1 MNKQAENLPILL
13 EIDGTEVSAPADRN
27 LADILRELKPQL
39 PQVCYH
45 PALGPIQTCD
55 TCFVKVN
62 GELKRACATPVSR
75 GLKVQT
81 RDVESQKARHEGMQR
96 LLYNHN
102 LYCTICD
109 NNNGN
114 CEVHEAAHSL
124 EMQRLKYEFSSK
136 DLPVDSSNPFYRY
149 DPGQCIA
156 CGRCVEACQNLQVNE
171 TLSLN
176 WDAERPHVVWDG
188 GKPINESSCVSCG
201 HCVTVC
207 PCNALMEKSML
218 GRAGHLTDSPE
229 EVKASAIELVKSA
242 EPFVGLSPIF
252 ALSEVEQAMRRADI
266 KRTKTVCTYC
276 GVGCSFEVWTKG
288 REVLKI
294 QPQLEAPANSIS
306 TCLKG
311 KFGWDFVN
319 SKERLTKPLIR
330 EGDRFREAEW
340 DEALDFVASK
350 FLEIF
355 QRDDGDA
362 LGFIGSSKCS
372 NEENYLMQKL
382 ARAVFKTNN
391 VDNCSRY
398 CQSPA
403 TQGLF
408 RTVGYGGDSGS
419 ISDIGISD
427 LVIIIGSNTAE
438 SHPVIATRV
447 KRAQKTKGQTLIV
460 SDIREHEMAR
470 RADLF
475 IRPNPGTD
483 LAWLCWAARYII
495 DNGLH
500 DEAFLDEWVINFEDF
515 RRSLEPFTLEFT
527 SKTTGLS
534 TELLEGL
541 AQRIA
546 KAKSVCILWA
556 MGVTQHQKG
565 SDTSTAISN
574 LLLVTGNYRRPGT
587 GAYPLRG
594 HNNVQGASDFGA
606 VTAFYPGYQKVADP
620 ECHKRMEEA
629 WGLTLSRK
637 PGLNNHEMVDA
648 VLEGKLKSLFVMGED
663 MALVDANSNFVQDAF
678 QKLEFMVVQELF
690 FTTTASF
697 ADVILPGA
705 ASLEKEGTFTNTERR
720 IQRFYQAMKP
730 YADCRPDW
738 WILTEIARRC
748 GHDWK
753 FSSPADILDEAA
765 ACAPMFCGMSY
776 RRLEGFSS
784 LQWPMNPDG
793 SDSPL
798 LYTERFHFEDG
809 KARLYPVA
817 WAAPGEPP
825 DSEYD
830 LHLNNGRILEHFHIG
845 TMTYQSKGIASKVP
859 DNFVEVSPELADERD
874 LHNGDWVRLLSRRGR
889 VKVRVLVT
897 DRVQGKQL
905 YMPLNS
911 ADSAVNLLTSS
922 EVDPTCD
929 TPAYKEL
936 AVKLEKL
943 GTHGPS
949 PLPRTNPRYGKPT
962 PTSGVEVEKKW
973 ARKDYLP
980 PPSERPQGGHV

>member
-1 MNKQAENLPILL
+1 MNKPVENLPISL
-13 EIDGTEVSAPADRN
+13 ELDGREITATAGSN
-27 LADILRELKPQL
+27 LADLLRELKPHL

-55 TCFVKVN
+55 TCFVKVD
-62 GELKRACATPVSR
+62 GELRRACITTVTA

-81 RDVESQKARHEGMQR
+81 RDLESQSARHEAMQR
-96 LLYNHN
+96 ILYNHN

-109 NNNGN
+109 NNNGD
-114 CEVHEAAHSL
+114 CEVHEAAHHAGL
-124 EMQRLKYEFSSK
+124 HGLKYKFTAKEM
-136 DLPVDSSNPFYRY
+136 PVDSSNPFYRY
-149 DPGQCIA
+149 DPNQCIA

-171 TLSLN
+171 TLTLN

-188 GKPINESSCVSCG
+188 GKTINESSCVSCG

-218 GRAGHLTDSPE
+218 GRAGHLSDAPE
-229 EVKASAIELVKSA
+229 EVQTAAIELVKSTEA
-242 EPFVGLSPIF
+242 FVGLAPIF
-252 ALSEVEQAMRRADI
+252 ALSQLEQTMRRADI

-276 GVGCSFEVWTKG
+276 GVGCSFEVWTRG
-288 REVLKI
+288 REVLRV
-294 QPQLEAPANSIS
+294 QPQSDAPANGIS

-311 KFGWDFVN
+311 KFGWDFLN
-319 SKERLTKPLIR
+319 SEKRLTKPLIR
-330 EGDRFREAEW
+330 EGERFREAEW
-340 DEALDFVASK
+340 DEALDHVASK
-350 FLEIF
+350 LLEIF
-355 QRDDGDA
+355 NREGGEA

-419 ISDIGISD
+419 ISDIEKAD
-427 LVIIIGSNTAE
+427 MVIIIGSNTAE

-447 KRAQKTKGQTLIV
+447 KRAQKTRGQTVIV

-475 IRPNPGTD
+475 IRPRPGTD

-495 DNGLH
+495 DSDLH
-500 DEAFLDEWVINFEDF
+500 DRAFIEKWVNNFEAFRE
-515 RRSLEPFTLEFT
+515 SLEPFTLEFAVEA
-527 SKTTGLS
+527 TGLDA
-534 TELLEGL
+534 ELLRSL
-541 AQRIA
+541 AQKIA
-546 KAKSVCILWA
+546 RAKSVCVLWA

-594 HNNVQGASDFGA
+594 HNNVQGTSDFGA
-606 VTAFYPGYQKVADP
+606 ITTFYPGYQPVADT
-620 ECHKRMEEA
+620 ECHGRMEEA
-629 WGLTLSRK
+629 WGTSLSQR

-648 VLEGKLKSLFVMGED
+648 IHEGKVRSLFIMGED
-663 MALVDANSNFVQDAF
+663 MALVDANSHYVQNAF
-678 QKLEFMVVQELF
+678 EKLEFMVVQELF
-690 FTTTASF
+690 FTTTASY
-697 ADVILPGA
+697 ADVVLPGA

-720 IQRFYQAMKP
+720 IQRFYKAVEP

-748 GHDWK
+748 GYDWN
-753 FSSPADILDEAA
+753 FSEPAKIMEEAA
-765 ACAPMFCGMSY
+765 ACAPMFSGVSY
-776 RRLEGFSS
+776 ERLQGFSS
-784 LQWPMNPDG
+784 LQWPMNADG

-798 LYTERFHFEDG
+798 LYTERFHFDDG
-809 KARLYPVA
+809 KARLYPVE
-817 WAAPGEPP
+817 WAPPGEEP

-845 TMTYQSKGIASKVP
+845 TLTYRSEGIASKVP
-859 DNFVEVSPELADERD
+859 DAFVEVSPELARERD
-874 LHNGDWVRLLSRRGR
+874 LQSGDWVRVISRRGR

-897 DRVQGKQL
+897 DRVEGKQL

-911 ADSAVNLLTSS
+911 VESAVNFLTSS
-922 EVDPTCD
+922 QVDPTCD

-943 GTHGPS
+943 GMRGPS
-949 PLPRTNPRYGKPT
+949 PLPTTNPRHGTPS

-973 ARKDYLP
+973 ARGDYLTP
-980 PPSERPQGGHV
+980 PIERPQGGHV